1 MGLGN
6 GFHQQRCA
14 RCSIG
19 SLQILLHAL
28 SSLESSVDLIYI
40 YIYILVLYLLTRQ
53 TQYARQLGSI
63 VKSPSGPYAT
73 FGGRG
78 GGAHI
83 ARPAFQLY
91 GIQGTWRARGLVH
104 PKRDGAVEGQC
115 LAQVSRYVAEV
126 LSILRGTIQTTLST

>member
-78 GGAHI
+78 GGGGLILLVRHFNCTASKVH
-83 ARPAFQLY
+83 
-91 GIQGTWRARGLVH
+91 GEQGA
-104 PKRDGAVEGQC
+104 
-115 LAQVSRYVAEV
+115 
-126 LSILRGTIQTTLST
+126 LSIRKGTVQLKDNVLPKFRGTLQRCYPS